1 MSNSVLPM
9 FSSKSFIVPDLIF
22 RSLIHFEFIFV
33 YGVRKCSDFILLHV
47 AVQWGW
53 YWKEVCV
60 FAASMLT
67 AGWKVASKGLWF
79 SLSLANRCLLQ
90 CIAQSSLFNVRA
102 VHLCSVR
109 KAVQHSSSFVDKKYL
124 PLATHWSFTK
134 WFFFFSTSFL
144 SNMWLTYLS
153 SHCFD
158 FSSKLILTSV
168 CLS

>member
-1 MSNSVLPM
+1 MGQRGSCCNLCQCSAYVFL
-9 FSSKSFIVPDLIF
+9 SKSFIVPDLIF

-47 AVQWGW
+47 ALQWGW

-67 AGWKVASKGLWF
+67 AGWKLASKGLWF

-90 CIAQSSLFNVRA
+90 CSAQSSLFNVRA
-102 VHLCSVR
+102 MHLCSIR

-124 PLATHWSFTK
+124 PLAIHW
-134 WFFFFSTSFL
+134 SFL

-158 FSSKLILTSV
+158 FSSKLILNLV